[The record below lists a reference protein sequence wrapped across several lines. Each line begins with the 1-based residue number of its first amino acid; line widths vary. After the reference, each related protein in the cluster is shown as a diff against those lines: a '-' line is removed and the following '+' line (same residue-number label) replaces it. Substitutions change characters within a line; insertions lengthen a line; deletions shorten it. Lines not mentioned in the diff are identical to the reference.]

1 VKRRLA
7 LIATFVALLA
17 AGPAAAADPTPNPTW
32 VPDGTVHAVAVSG
45 STAYLGGDFNS
56 IAPYTGGSLS
66 FDPQTGQRRASWPE
80 VAGAV
85 SAAIGDGSGGWYIG
99 GSFKRIGGVARQ
111 NLAHVRADGSVDPAW
126 APTADANVRA
136 LVEHGGIVYI
146 GGFFHNINGQPHQA
160 LAAVD
165 SATGANVDFLSVAPA
180 STVVHALAVG
190 GDSAHPVLYLGGF
203 FDTIGGKTRHSLAAI
218 SLDDNKLTPFDPN
231 IAGGV
236 TAIGLENGVYAGGL
250 FKTVNGNVERNGLAS
265 FDPVSGTASTWDP
278 HIAAAGAAVGAIDIA
293 ANTVYVVGLLG
304 TVNSNTTPKV
314 RPKAAAFDATSGVAT
329 SWDPQIAAP
338 FGSIAA
344 SVKVAGTAVYVGG
357 AFTAVGGQ
365 ERSNFSA
372 VSRDTGSALAGD
384 PLPRGFVSTIA
395 GDEHEL
401 VIGGSFWSAGGVA
414 RDNIAAIDLPTG
426 EPTSFNARVTGAVY
440 ALAVG
445 GTGVWA
451 GGDFTKVNG
460 NAPRNYLANFDPA
473 TGQARSFS
481 QDLNRPVRAL
491 ALDGS
496 DVYAGGDFLT
506 VGNSARQHAAA
517 FRDVPGFAG
526 DLLPFDPDPNAGVTA
541 LGVKG
546 GKVYLG
552 GDFTT
557 LRAGADERH
566 HLASVDASTGIPTTW
581 DPAPNDTVYALAPVG
596 NDIVAGGVFDKV
608 NGTVPRQG
616 SAAFDAATGAVTGW
630 DAHLDGLVAAVATD
644 GSQTFAGGQFTHAG
658 GQERESLG
666 AFDPVSGTA
675 TGWDPGL
682 SPDQLPV
689 EAIAATPHGWLV
701 VGGNLTI
708 DHGPVRTSRLAVY
721 RLPAPETG
729 GGGGGGGAGGGGGGG
744 AGGGGGSAGDRT
756 APVLTALKASKKR
769 FRVGKLPR
777 RGTRVSF
784 SLSEAASV
792 RFEAFVVKRR
802 HRTRKGRF
810 ARLSPAGASRVA
822 FTGRLGKRTL
832 KPGRYVVRLTPT
844 DRAGNVGA
852 ARSVTLRVVA

>member
-1 VKRRLA
+1 VKRPIA
-7 LIATFVALLA
+7 LIVTIAALLA
-17 AGPAAAADPTPNPTW
+17 AGPAAAADPTPTPTW
-32 VPDGTVHAVAVSG
+32 VPDGEVHAVAVSG
-45 STAYLGGDFNS
+45 STAYVGGEFGS

-66 FDPQTGQRRASWPE
+66 FDPQTGQRRASWPDVVGS
-80 VAGAV
+80 VAAAV
-85 SAAIGDGSGGWYIG
+85 RDGSGGWYVG
-99 GSFKRIGGVARQ
+99 GSFQHIGGVARR

-126 APTADANVRA
+126 APTADGGVRT

-146 GGFFHNINGQPHQA
+146 GGFFHNVNGQPHQA
-160 LAAVD
+160 LAAVE
-165 SATGANVDFLSVAPA
+165 SATGASVDFLAVGAA
-180 STVVHALAVG
+180 STVVHAVAVG
-190 GDSAHPVLYLGGF
+190 GDSAHPVLYVGGF

-236 TAIGLENGVYAGGL
+236 TAIGLKNGVYAGGL
-250 FKTVNGNVERNGLAS
+250 FETVNGNVERNGLAS
-265 FDPVSGTASTWDP
+265 FDPVSGTASAWNP
-278 HIAAAGAAVGAIDIA
+278 HIANVGAFVAAIDIA
-293 ANTVYVVGLLG
+293 ADTVYVVGRLG

-314 RPKAAAFDATSGVAT
+314 RSKGAAFDATSGVAT

-338 FGSIAA
+338 YGSIAT

-357 AFTAVGGQ
+357 DFTSAGGQ
-365 ERSNFSA
+365 ERSNFTA
-372 VSRDTGSALAGD
+372 VSKDTGSPLAGD
-384 PLPRGFVSTIA
+384 PLPRGFVSAIA

-401 VIGGSFWSAGGVA
+401 IIGGSFWSAGGVS

-426 EPTSFNARVTGAVY
+426 EPTRFDAGVRGPVY

-445 GTGVWA
+445 DTGVWA

-460 NAPRNYLANFDPA
+460 NQPRNYLANLDPA

-481 QDLNRPVRAL
+481 QDLNRPVHAIAL
-491 ALDGS
+491 EGS
-496 DVYAGGDFLT
+496 SVYAGGEFLT
-506 VGNSARQHAAA
+506 VGNSIRQHLAA

-526 DLLPFDPDPNAGVTA
+526 ELLPFDPDPNANVSA
-541 LGVKG
+541 LAVKG
-546 GKVYLG
+546 GNVYLG

-557 LRAGADERH
+557 LSAGADPRR
-566 HLASVDASTGIPTTW
+566 HLASVDSFTGVPTKW
-581 DPAPNDTVYALAPVG
+581 DPSPNDLVYALAPVG
-596 NDIVAGGVFDKV
+596 NDIVAAGQFSTV
-608 NGTVPRQG
+608 NGTTPRPG
-616 SAAFDAATGAVTGW
+616 AAAFDAVTGAVTGW
-630 DAHLDGLVAAVATD
+630 DAHFDGLVAAVATD
-644 GSQTFAGGQFTHAG
+644 GSQTFAGGEFTHAG
-658 GQERESLG
+658 GQERHSLG
-666 AFDPVSGTA
+666 AFDPVSGAA

-682 SPDQLPV
+682 TPNQLPV

-701 VGGNLTI
+701 AGGNLAI
-708 DHGPVRTSRLAVY
+708 DHGPVRTSQLAVY
-721 RLPAPETG
+721 RLPAPDTAGGGTGGAGGG
-729 GGGGGGGAGGGGGGG
+729 GGGGGGGAGG
-744 AGGGGGSAGDRT
+744 SARDRT
-756 APVLTALKASKKR
+756 APVLSALKASKKR

-784 SLSEAASV
+784 RLSEAASV

-810 ARLSPAGASRVA
+810 AQLSPAGASRVA